1 MSFKLMAQAL
11 DIKTGSPL
19 TKLILLK
26 LCDNANDA
34 GECWPSQN
42 NIAEQCET
50 SRETVNRHIK
60 KLVEIGLIIKL
71 DQYRLGVQ
79 TVSKYMINLGVTQNH
94 SGCDGESQQ
103 GVTEDH
109 TEPIIE
115 PTIKEKIEK
124 KKSEFKEE
132 VKAKWLELGGNEYLP
147 EVNIKG
153 FFNHW
158 IEASKSGVMRF
169 EKETFW
175 DMGKRIGY
183 WKAQAVKFG
192 DFKKPNP
199 NVRQGGRI

>member
-1 MSFKLMAQAL
+1 MAQAL

-34 GECWPSQN
+34 GECWPSQT

-60 KLVEIGLIIKL
+60 KLTDIGLIIKL

-79 TVSKYMINLGVTQNH
+79 TVSKYMINLGVTESH
-94 SGCDGESQQ
+94 SGCDSESPH

-109 TEPIIE
+109 TEPTIE

-132 VKAKWLELGGNEYLP
+132 VKAKWLELGGKDYLP
-147 EVNIKG
+147 EINIKG

-158 IEASKSGVMRF
+158 IEASKTGALRF

-183 WKAQAVKFG
+183 WKTQAVKFG